1 MKTFKKIG
9 LVSAVAFAL
18 FTFNACGDDSN
29 STSASGENSALS
41 SAVEDDESSSSI
53 NGDSSS
59 SVTPGSSSSVVSDS
73 EGSSSSSSVK
83 ADGKSSSSVVSNGN
97 SSEIEVLSSSSSAKR
112 TCTEDSVFSEQDGY
126 EIYKYQCIN
135 GKWKCIDVI
144 DVEVPDP
151 HYDMSEQF
159 FYDFK
164 ENKNAGE
171 DFTDSRDGQIYKT
184 INILKPWSNEFA
196 FRAFA
201 ENLNYGTQIKS
212 NEINSDDSKVEK
224 YCYNDDPWYCDNGF
238 GGLYTWSEAMG
249 FHKACDTTFVG
260 TSESCPDMIDTT
272 AEHYSNPELAF
283 NYAQHRGICPEGW
296 HIMNLNE
303 WKKFNDA
310 AAIELKSRVV
320 WGGSNAHNAT
330 GMSALPVGKVDA
342 GEFKYFGEYAYFWHP
357 KEFATDERGAKS
369 TLIADNLWF
378 IESNADKSYAYSVR
392 CVENYKK

>member
-1 MKTFKKIG
+1 MNTFKKIT
-9 LVSAVAFAL
+9 LTSAVAFAL
-18 FTFNACGDDSN
+18 FAFNACGDDSG
-29 STSASGENSALS
+29 STSASGENSAQS

-53 NGDSSS
+53 NNN
-59 SVTPGSSSSVVSDS
+59 
-73 EGSSSSSSVK
+73 SSSSSVIPSDSEDSNSSSSVK
-83 ADGKSSSSVVSNGN
+83 VNGKSSSSVNKV
-97 SSEIEVLSSSSSAKR
+97 VSSSSNTNDVSSSSRRAK
-112 TCTEDSVFSEQDGY
+112 CENDSVFVDTVANYIVTYKCVDGA
-126 EIYKYQCIN
+126 
-135 GKWKCIDVI
+135 WDVLEMIKI

-159 FYDFK
+159 KFNSM

-184 INILKPWSNEFA
+184 INILKPSSNEIA

-201 ENLNYGTQIKS
+201 ENLNFGTQIKS

-224 YCYNDDPWYCDNGF
+224 YCYNDDSWYCDNGF

-260 TSESCPDMIDTT
+260 TTESCPDMIDTT

-303 WKKFNDA
+303 WKVMKEKSDRS
-310 AAIELKSRVV
+310 LKSRLV
-320 WGGSNAHNAT
+320 WGGSDAYNST

-342 GEFKYFGEYAYFWHP
+342 GEFKYFGEHTYFWHP

-369 TLIADNLWF
+369 TLIADNLWN

>member
-9 LVSAVAFAL
+9 LVSAAAFAL
-18 FTFNACGDDSN
+18 FAFNACGDDSN
-29 STSASGENSALS
+29 STSASGENSAQS

-53 NGDSSS
+53 NDNSSSS
-59 SVTPGSSSSVVSDS
+59 SVILSDS
-73 EGSSSSSSVK
+73 EGSSSSSSAK
-83 ADGKSSSSVVSNGN
+83 GGGKSSSSVVSNGN

-144 DVEVPDP
+144 DVEVPDL
-151 HYDMSEQF
+151 HYDMSAQF
-159 FYDFK
+159 YYNSR
-164 ENKNAGE
+164 EHKNAGE
-171 DFTDSRDGQIYKT
+171 DFIDPRDNQVYKT
-184 INILKPWSNEFA
+184 TYIKRTSSEEIA
-196 FRAFA
+196 FRVFA
-201 ENLNYGTQIKS
+201 ENLNFGTQIKS

-224 YCYNDDPWYCDNGF
+224 YCYNDDSWYCDNGF

-260 TSESCPDMIDTT
+260 TTESCPDMIDTT

-296 HIMNLNE
+296 HVMNLNE
-303 WKKFNDA
+303 WKVMKEKSDLS
-310 AAIELKSRVV
+310 LKSNLV
-320 WGGSNAHNAT
+320 WNCSNVCNST

-342 GEFKYFGEYAYFWHP
+342 GEFKGEF
-357 KEFATDERGAKS
+357 KS
-369 TLIADNLWF
+369 PSKF
-378 IESNADKSYAYSVR
+378 V
-392 CVENYKK
+392 